1 MSKNYGK
8 VIWENFGFVTGMNF
22 LLEHIQSECS
32 NQNLDIITVICF
44 LKK

>member
-1 MSKNYGK
+1 MSKNYEK
-8 VIWENFGFVTGMNF
+8 AFCENIGFGEF

-32 NQNLDIITVICF
+32 NHNLDIITVICF